1 MRTSVSYLSF
11 FSNPCCF
18 TLTEYTIDTTIY
30 AMKTHTFKHGIHPGD
45 HKEMSENSPLVRA
58 FPFTKTVCI
67 PVTQGGAPNQVTV
80 AVGDKVV
87 RGQKIAEADSVM
99 AVPVHASVCGTVEKI
114 ESCLVSGNTNAMCVI
129 IAADGSDKTDFMPPL
144 DPFTCSK
151 DQALDRIRQAGIV
164 GMGGAAF
171 PTHVKLNPPQDKPV
185 EYALVNACECEPY
198 LTVDAQTIASSADKI
213 IDGLSA
219 VMHIIGAQKRIIAL
233 EDNKKAFIPAL
244 KTAIQKSGYASN
256 ITIGLCK
263 TKYPQGGEKAVI
275 KALLNR
281 EIPSGG
287 LPCDV
292 GCCVVNVGTV
302 AAVSEAF
309 REGKPLIE
317 RSLTVS
323 GGACVQP
330 KNLTVPIGT
339 LVSDLV
345 PHEIELKDGMTKKI
359 VVGGP
364 MMGFSMPNADFP
376 VQKNTNGVLFLTDK
390 ETSNTPESPC
400 INCGRCIQ
408 VCPCGLYPV
417 MMVKSVK
424 GNDLKAAVRFGLD
437 DCIECGACAW
447 ICPAKVRLV
456 EKFRTGK
463 QKLRAERQKQARLAA
478 ARGGK

>member
-1 MRTSVSYLSF
+1 M
-11 FSNPCCF
+11 
-18 TLTEYTIDTTIY
+18 TEYTIDTTIY
-30 AMKTHTFKHGIHPGD
+30 AMKTHTFKRGIHPLD

-67 PVTQGGAPNQVTV
+67 PATQGGAPNQVTV

-87 RGQKIAEADSVM
+87 RGQKIAEADAVM

-114 ESCLVSGNTNAMCVI
+114 ESRLVSGNTNAMCVV
-129 IAADGSDKTDFMPPL
+129 IAADDSDKTDFMPPL

-151 DQALDRIRQAGIV
+151 EQALDRVRQAGIV

-171 PTHVKLNPPQDKPV
+171 PTHVKLNPPQDKPI

-198 LTVDAQTIASSADKI
+198 LTVDAQSIASSADKI
-213 IDGLSA
+213 IDGLCA
-219 VMHIIGAQKRIIAL
+219 VMHISGAQKSIIAL
-233 EDNKKAFIPAL
+233 EDNKKALAFAL

-292 GCCVVNVGTV
+292 GCFVINVETL

-330 KNLTVPIGT
+330 KNITVPIGT
-339 LVSDLV
+339 LVSDLM
-345 PHEIELKDGMTKKI
+345 PHEIELKAGMTKKI

-364 MMGFSMPNADFP
+364 MMGFSMPSADFP

-417 MMVKSVK
+417 MMVKSIK

-437 DCIECGACAW
+437 DCMECGACAW

>member
-1 MRTSVSYLSF
+1 LSRYAKGAILLLF
-11 FSNPCCF
+11 FAASLFAESEGERLFKSNDP
-18 TLTEYTIDTTIY
+18 TAAI
-30 AMKTHTFKHGIHPGD
+30 
-45 HKEMSENSPLVRA
+45 PLLERELSS
-58 FPFTKTVCI
+58 
-67 PVTQGGAPNQVTV
+67 GGASSDAYNYLGLSYYQTGQYDKSV
-80 AVGDKVV
+80 AVF
-87 RGQKIAEADSVM
+87 
-99 AVPVHASVCGTVEKI
+99 EK
-114 ESCLVSGNTNAMCVI
+114 
-129 IAADGSDKTDFMPPL
+129 
-144 DPFTCSK
+144 
-151 DQALDRIRQAGIV
+151 
-164 GMGGAAF
+164 
-171 PTHVKLNPPQDKPV
+171 
-185 EYALVNACECEPY
+185 
-198 LTVDAQTIASSADKI
+198 
-213 IDGLSA
+213 GLSVPGTDKKVLA
-219 VMHIIGAQKRIIAL
+219 YNAGNSAFAAGNYAKADECYSLAL
-233 EDNKKAFIPAL
+233 A
-244 KTAIQKSGYASN
+244 AS
-256 ITIGLCK
+256 
-263 TKYPQGGEKAVI
+263 PDFV

-317 RSLTVS
+317 RSLTIS

-478 ARGGK
+478 ARGGN